1 MNKID
6 WQIFESQANRNLMD
20 KISKFYRERECVVT
34 WKLSEVK
41 KTLKSTEGIY
51 LKMKDKVK
59 EKEAKSF

>member
-20 KISKFYRERECVVT
+20 KISKFYRERERVVT
-34 WKLSEVK
+34 WKPSVVK

-51 LKMKDKVK
+51 LKMKDQVK
-59 EKEAKSF
+59 EKEVKSF